1 LQAVPHPLDRLPLP
15 PGGDI
20 QPSRRLQKK

>member
-1 LQAVPHPLDRLPLP
+1 LQAVPNPLDSLQLSPVD
-15 PGGDI
+15 DI